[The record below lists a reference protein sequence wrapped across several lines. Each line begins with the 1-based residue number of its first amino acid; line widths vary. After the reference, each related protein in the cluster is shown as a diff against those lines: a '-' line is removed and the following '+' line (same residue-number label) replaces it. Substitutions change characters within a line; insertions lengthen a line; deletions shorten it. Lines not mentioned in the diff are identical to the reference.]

1 MQKLI
6 SSCTLIFAIFAFAGT
21 LAANDDDE
29 KKAVMSVVEE
39 AYIQGVHVNPSGEAM
54 RKGFHA
60 DFIMFVQDG
69 DKVTK
74 VTRDEWITR
83 IEAAKAKNSNASKP
97 VVKHEFPVVEVT
109 GKAAIVKVELH
120 RDGKHVFTDFI
131 SLYKF
136 EDGWKIIGKIFYRHP
151 AS

>member
-1 MQKLI
+1 MKKSILFNAI
-6 SSCTLIFAIFAFAGT
+6 ILTLFVLAGA
-21 LAANDDDE
+21 LAASDEE
-29 KKAVMSVVEE
+29 KKAVSRVVEE
-39 AYIQGVHVNPSGEAM
+39 AYVQGVHAEPSGEAM

-69 DKVTK
+69 EKINK

-83 IEAAKAKNSNASKP
+83 IEAAKAKNSNAPKP
-97 VVKHEFPVVEVT
+97 VVKHEFPVVEIS
-109 GKAAIVKVELH
+109 GKAAVVRVELY

-136 EDGWKIIGKIFYRHP
+136 EDGWKIIGKTFYRHP
-151 AS
+151 NS

>member
-1 MQKLI
+1 MKKTLLF
-6 SSCTLIFAIFAFAGT
+6 CTIILALFAFAGT
-21 LAANDDDE
+21 LAANDNDE

-39 AYIQGVHVNPSGEAM
+39 AYIQGVHADPSGEAM
-54 RKGFHA
+54 RKGFHP
-60 DFIMFVQDG
+60 DFIMFVQDDG
-69 DKVTK
+69 KITK
-74 VTRDEWITR
+74 VTRDEWISR
-83 IEAAKAKNSNASKP
+83 IEAAKAKNSGAPKP

-109 GKAAIVKVELH
+109 GKAAIVKVELY

-151 AS
+151 NS